1 MKTQNKLLASILLT
15 AGIIS
20 SPIISYAA
28 DSKELEDL
36 RAQIE
41 ELKQSIKVID
51 RKGELAEEAAAAK
64 KKETPVVKASEKGFG
79 IQSADGQHEIR
90 LRGLLQADV
99 RSFDEGKNIT
109 QKGAPGASNAGY
121 VDNSEK
127 ANDTALLRRVRPTI
141 EGTVYGKY
149 DFRFTPEFGDGKAQ
163 VIDSYLDARL
173 DPAFKIRAGKYKPFV
188 GLERLQSGADIKF
201 IERSYVSSILPNR
214 DVGVSVYGDLFGDKL
229 SYAFGIHNGVPD
241 GGDNTTA
248 NDINSDKDYAA
259 RIFASPFKDSQNAL
273 SGLSFGIAGT
283 YGDVT
288 GKTRDNVAASNT
300 ELTSGYRTEGQ
311 QLFFQYI
318 GAPVL
323 RSGYDVASGSF
334 DKAFDKSSALGGFD
348 INGQP
353 TTNLASDT
361 SKGPGADWLVHADGN
376 RYRISPQASYYFGSF
391 GFQGEYVLDSNEVSI
406 GSQNLKKVR
415 LNNEAWQVAASWLLT
430 GEDASFKGVKPK
442 NNFDLNAGKWG
453 AWELTA
459 RYSELNIDD
468 KAFTWGSTGG
478 TANSYTD
485 PKATNYATNH
495 WLYADPN
502 ASARSAH
509 TWTIGTNWYLNP
521 EVKFALNYARTSFKG
536 GGGALSGTPGYTYSE
551 LLNGGSSWS
560 AKDREDESVLL
571 ARFQIAY

>member
-1 MKTQNKLLASILLT
+1 MKTQNNLLASILLA

-51 RKGELAEEAAAAK
+51 RTGELAEEAAAAK

-79 IQSADGQHEIR
+79 IQSADGQHEIK

-259 RIFASPFKDSQNAL
+259 RIFASPFKDSPNIL

-300 ELTSGYRTEGQ
+300 ELTTGYRTEGQ
-311 QLFFQYI
+311 QLFFQYV

-323 RSGYDVASGSF
+323 RSGFDIASGTF
-334 DKAFDKSSALGGFD
+334 NHGFDKSTAAAAVD
-348 INGQP
+348 
-353 TTNLASDT
+353 TT
-361 SKGPGADWLVHADGN
+361 KGPGVDWLVHADGN
-376 RYRISPQASYYFGSF
+376 RYRISPQASYYYGPI
-391 GFQGEYVLDSNEVSI
+391 GLQGEYVLDSNEVSI

-415 LNNEAWQVAASWLLT
+415 LNNEAWQVAASWLVT

-442 NNFDLNAGKWG
+442 NNFDLNAGNWG

-478 TANSYTD
+478 SATTIAYDDANAA
-485 PKATNYATNH
+485 KATTYGTNH

-536 GGGALSGTPGYTYSE
+536 GGGVLSGSPTFTFSE
-551 LLNGGSSWS
+551 LLHGGSSWS
-560 AKDREDESVLL
+560 AKDREDESVIL

>member
-20 SPIISYAA
+20 LPIISYAA

-36 RAQIE
+36 RAQVE
-41 ELKQSIKVID
+41 ELKQAVKVLD
-51 RKGELAEEAAAAK
+51 RKGEIVAEEAAAK

-79 IQSADGQHEIR
+79 IQSADGQHEIK

-99 RSFDEGKNIT
+99 RSFQEGKNIT
-109 QKGAPGASNAGY
+109 QKAAPGASTAGY
-121 VDNSEK
+121 LDNSEG

-141 EGTVYGKY
+141 EGTVFGKY

-201 IERSYVSSILPNR
+201 LERSYVSSILPNR
-214 DVGVSVYGDLFGDKL
+214 DVGVSVNGDLFGDKL
-229 SYAFGIHNGVPD
+229 SYAVGIHNGVVD

-248 NDINSDKDYAA
+248 ADINKNKDYAA
-259 RIFASPFKDSQNAL
+259 RVFVSPFKDQVNAL
-273 SGLSFGIAGT
+273 SGLSFGLAGT

-288 GKTRDNVAASNT
+288 GKIQDTVNGSTT

-311 QLFFQYI
+311 QLFFKYND
-318 GAPVL
+318 ATVL
-323 RSGYDVASGSF
+323 RSGLDEKV
-334 DKAFDKSSALGGFD
+334 SSNSPG
-348 INGQP
+348 P
-353 TTNLASDT
+353 T
-361 SKGPGADWLVHADGN
+361 WLVKADGV
-376 RYRISPQASYYFGSF
+376 RYRVSPQGTYYYGPL
-391 GFQGEYVLDSNEVSI
+391 GILGEYVWTRQSVSVGPNGLAKTNLDND
-406 GSQNLKKVR
+406 
-415 LNNEAWQVAASWLLT
+415 AWQIAATYLVT

-442 NNFDLNAGKWG
+442 KNFDLNSGGWG
-453 AWELTA
+453 AWEVTA

-468 KAFTWGSTGG
+468 KTFTWGSLDGTGATG
-478 TANSYTD
+478 TLTGL
-485 PKATNYATNH
+485 NH
-495 WLYADPN
+495 YIYADPKV
-502 ASARSAH
+502 SARSAH
-509 TWTIGTNWYLNP
+509 TWTAGVNWYLNP

-536 GGGALSGTPGYTYSE
+536 GAGSL
-551 LLNGGSSWS
+551 GGSNTSQ
-560 AKDREDESVLL
+560 AYNLITQNPVLDREDESVLL

>member
-1 MKTQNKLLASILLT
+1 MKTQNKLLALILLT

-20 SPIISYAA
+20 SPIISFAA

-36 RAQIE
+36 RAQVE
-41 ELKQSIKVID
+41 ELKQAVKVLD
-51 RKGELAEEAAAAK
+51 RKGEIVAEEAAAK
-64 KKETPVVKASEKGFG
+64 KKEAPVVKASEKGFG
-79 IQSADGQHEIR
+79 IQSADGQHEIK

-149 DFRFTPEFGDGKAQ
+149 DFRFTPEFGDGKSQ
-163 VIDSYLDARL
+163 VIDAYLDARL

-214 DVGVSVYGDLFGDKL
+214 DVGVSAYGDLFGDKL

-300 ELTSGYRTEGQ
+300 ELTTGYRTEGQ
-311 QLFFQYI
+311 QLFFQYV

-323 RSGYDVASGSF
+323 RSGFDIASGSDTYSF
-334 DKAFDKSSALGGFD
+334 GSTTASAATSVSGANPIGASVKSS
-348 INGQP
+348 
-353 TTNLASDT
+353 
-361 SKGPGADWLVHADGN
+361 GPGADWLVHADGN
-376 RYRISPQASYYFGSF
+376 RYRISPQLSYYNGSF

-406 GSQNLKKVR
+406 GTKNKNKTR
-415 LNNEAWQVAASWLLT
+415 LNNEAWQVAATWLLT

-459 RYSELNIDD
+459 RYSELNVDD
-468 KAFTWGSTGG
+468 KAFTWGQTSTDTKLG
-478 TANSYTD
+478 
-485 PKATNYATNH
+485 NYSQAH

-502 ASARSAH
+502 TSARSAK

-536 GGGALSGTPGYTYSE
+536 GGGTALGDPTYTWAE
-551 LLNGGSSWS
+551 LVNGGSNWS

>member
-20 SPIISYAA
+20 SPNISYAA

-36 RAQIE
+36 RAQVE
-41 ELKQSIKVID
+41 ELKQAVKVLD
-51 RKGELAEEAAAAK
+51 RKGEIVAEEAAAK

-79 IQSADGQHEIR
+79 IQSADGQHEIK

-99 RSFDEGKNIT
+99 RSFQEGKNIT
-109 QKGAPGASNAGY
+109 QKAAPGASTAGY
-121 VDNSEK
+121 LDNSEG

-141 EGTVYGKY
+141 EGTVFGKY

-201 IERSYVSSILPNR
+201 LERSYVSSILPNR

-229 SYAFGIHNGVPD
+229 NYAVGIHNGVVD

-248 NDINSDKDYAA
+248 SDINKNKDYAA
-259 RIFASPFKDSQNAL
+259 RVFVSPFKDQVNAL
-273 SGLSFGIAGT
+273 SGLSFGVAGT

-288 GKTRDNVAASNT
+288 GKIQDTVNGSTT
-300 ELTSGYRTEGQ
+300 ELTSGYRSEGQ
-311 QLFFQYI
+311 QLFFKYND
-318 GAPVL
+318 ASVL
-323 RSGYDVASGSF
+323 RSGLDEKVASNSPG
-334 DKAFDKSSALGGFD
+334 
-348 INGQP
+348 P
-353 TTNLASDT
+353 T
-361 SKGPGADWLVHADGN
+361 WLVKSDGV
-376 RYRISPQASYYFGSF
+376 RYRISPQGTYYFGSL
-391 GFQGEYVLDSNEVSI
+391 GILGEYVYDRQQVSV
-406 GSQNLKKVR
+406 GPNGLAKTN
-415 LNNEAWQVAASWLLT
+415 LNNDAWQVAATYLVT

-442 NNFDLNAGKWG
+442 RNFDLNSGGWG
-453 AWELTA
+453 AWEIAA

-468 KAFTWGSTGG
+468 KAFTWGSLDGTG
-478 TANSYTD
+478 N
-485 PKATNYATNH
+485 ATTLTGLNH
-495 WLYADPN
+495 YLYADPKV
-502 ASARSAH
+502 SARSAH
-509 TWTIGTNWYLNP
+509 TWTAGINWYLNP

-536 GGGALSGTPGYTYSE
+536 GAG
-551 LLNGGSSWS
+551 NIGGSNGSQAYNLITS
-560 AKDREDESVLL
+560 NAVSDREDESVLL

>member
-1 MKTQNKLLASILLT
+1 MKTQNNLLASILLT

-36 RAQIE
+36 RAQVE
-41 ELKQSIKVID
+41 ELKQAVKVLD
-51 RKGELAEEAAAAK
+51 RKGEIIAEESATK
-64 KKETPVVKASEKGFG
+64 KKETPIVKASEKGFG
-79 IQSADGQHEIR
+79 IQSADGQHEIK

-99 RSFDEGKNIT
+99 RSFQEGKNIT
-109 QKGAPGASNAGY
+109 QKAAPGASTAGY
-121 VDNSEK
+121 LDNSEG

-141 EGTVYGKY
+141 EGTVFGKY
-149 DFRFTPEFGDGKAQ
+149 DYRFTPEFGDGKAQ

-201 IERSYVSSILPNR
+201 LERSYVSSILPNR
-214 DVGVSVYGDLFGDKL
+214 DVGVSIYGDLFGDKL
-229 SYAFGIHNGVPD
+229 NYAVGIHNGVVD

-248 NDINSDKDYAA
+248 SDINKNKDYAA
-259 RIFASPFKDSQNAL
+259 RLFVSPFKDQVNVL

-288 GKTRDNVAASNT
+288 GKIQDTVNGSNT

-311 QLFFQYI
+311 QLFFKYNDSSVLTS
-318 GAPVL
+318 GLTDAFATPVINP
-323 RSGYDVASGSF
+323 G
-334 DKAFDKSSALGGFD
+334 KS
-348 INGQP
+348 
-353 TTNLASDT
+353 
-361 SKGPGADWLVHADGN
+361 WLVKADGV
-376 RYRISPQASYYFGSF
+376 RYRLSPQGTYYYGPL
-391 GFQGEYVLDSNEVSI
+391 GIIGEYVYDRQQISVGPN
-406 GSQNLKKVR
+406 GYAKTN
-415 LNNEAWQVAASWLLT
+415 LNNDAWQVAATYLVT

-442 NNFDLNAGKWG
+442 KNFDLNSGSWG

-468 KAFTWGSTGG
+468 KAFTWGSLDGTGTG
-478 TANSYTD
+478 TSLINKDHYLYSD
-485 PKATNYATNH
+485 PKV
-495 WLYADPN
+495 
-502 ASARSAH
+502 SARSAH
-509 TWTIGTNWYLNP
+509 TWTAGINWYLNP

-536 GGGALSGTPGYTYSE
+536 GAGNLT
-551 LLNGGSSWS
+551 GSTTSNLVTQNTVL
-560 AKDREDESVLL
+560 DREDESVLL